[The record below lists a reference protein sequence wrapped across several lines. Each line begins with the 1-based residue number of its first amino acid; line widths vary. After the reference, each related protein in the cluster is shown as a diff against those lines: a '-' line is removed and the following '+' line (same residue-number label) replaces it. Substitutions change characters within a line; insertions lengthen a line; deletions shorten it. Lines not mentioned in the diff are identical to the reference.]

1 MQTQIISP
9 VSDVDI
15 IHAAQMIR
23 DGALVAF
30 PTETVYG
37 LGANGLD
44 AAACARI
51 YAAKGRPSDNPLIL
65 HIADLSMAA
74 DAARTV
80 TPTAA
85 HLLTAFAPG
94 PITVIL
100 PKAAHVPDIVT
111 GGLST
116 VGVRCPD
123 HDIARALI
131 RAAGVPVAAPSAN
144 TSGRPSPTTAAMV
157 ADDLAGRIPCI
168 LDGGACRWGVE
179 STIVDCTEDGIVTVL
194 RPGAVTREM
203 IAAELPQMEVR
214 VDPALTAAD
223 AVPRAPGM
231 KYRHYAP
238 RAPLTVYTGAP
249 DAVTAAL
256 RAEILR
262 RRAEGTQVGLI
273 ASRETCAALT
283 GLISPA
289 YVYACGARGDDAAYA
304 NCLYDALRRFDNTD
318 AGALLAEGT
327 DEHGLGL
334 AVMNRL
340 RKASGGNII
349 IVGEYVS

>member
-9 VSDVDI
+9 VRDADI
-15 IHAAQMIR
+15 AHAAQMIR

-44 AAACARI
+44 VAACARI

-74 DAARTV
+74 DAARIV
-80 TPTAA
+80 TPAAA

-123 HDIARALI
+123 HDIARVLI
-131 RAAGVPVAAPSAN
+131 RAAGVPIAAPSAN

-157 ADDLAGRIPCI
+157 SDDLAGRIPCI

-249 DAVTAAL
+249 DTVTAAL

-289 YVYACGARGDDAAYA
+289 YVYACGARGDHAAYA
-304 NCLYDALRRFDNTD
+304 NCLYDALCRFDNTD